1 MPAPAV
7 STDHA
12 PAPSATSL
20 EQDIGQLFGD
30 YSSGAESPEPE
41 DSAAG
46 TTPAEPS
53 EGTEPDAGT
62 EPAPTDGDDAPDL
75 EREGTTPDA
84 TSVAIDEDPWKDTTA
99 AMYVVNGKT
108 LSSEDIRVF
117 KEGGA
122 AIRPEALPNVLS
134 KLAERDTLSERIRVR
149 DQEYQTLAKVA
160 EWTDPAGKTYSGPDA
175 AIEMRIGNAS
185 LFAENSLMLPV
196 LTAEDVKPYLTT
208 LPILDARGQAVIG
221 PDGSPAERIVFR
233 PDFLES
239 LSEKARFQKE
249 QIEFATRKHYAGVM
263 AEASKPQAPAIDY
276 DAAAPQLMHQV
287 ATAAKLDA
295 SVLTPADRTMLA
307 KQLPF
312 HVRDGNASLAWQD
325 LVKER
330 IALRAE
336 QKASAQSLVT
346 STTAATKVTQNRMLA
361 AARGVK
367 PVQRPVVP
375 APKPPTPQQERL
387 TSEGDLYDSMERASA
402 QALRAAR

>member
-12 PAPSATSL
+12 PAPSATPL

-30 YSSGAESPEPE
+30 YSSGAESPESE

-46 TTPAEPS
+46 TTPAEPA

-62 EPAPTDGDDAPDL
+62 DPAPTDGDDASDL

-84 TSVAIDEDPWKDTTA
+84 TAAAIDEDPWKDTTA
-99 AMYVVNGKT
+99 ATYVANGKT

-185 LFAENSLMLPV
+185 LFAENQLLISAITDPEQL
-196 LTAEDVKPYLTT
+196 ARCLTT
-208 LPILDARGQAVIG
+208 VTG
-221 PDGSPAERIVFR
+221 PDGQERVVFSEQA
-233 PDFLES
+233 LES
-239 LSEKARFQKE
+239 LRIRNENQQMKVSAAIRE
-249 QIEFATRKHYAGVM
+249 HYRGVM

-367 PVQRPVVP
+367 PVQRPAVP
-375 APKPPTPQQERL
+375 APKPPTPQQERMA
-387 TSEGDLYDSMERASA
+387 SEGDLYDSMERASA